1 MYEDIPQHDLA
12 DKALAV
18 HFPDHG
24 LGHSIIGT
32 EDSIAAVTSEQMR
45 DYFTRRY
52 AAGNVVAV
60 ATGAVDF
67 DQLVDLVSKRSGK
80 WEARSADRLL
90 TPAQASLASDTFTK
104 DSLARQHIVLI
115 SPAPAAQADERFA
128 AHILANAV
136 GDSTGSRY
144 FWSLVEPALAD
155 VAACGYEPMDAAG
168 MFMSYF
174 CCDPDQ
180 APRVLD
186 VARAELAKLVKEG
199 ITADELTRAAN
210 KTASAVTLGSEVP
223 MGRFVSLGMN
233 WLYRADYRSL
243 VADLDS
249 IRSVSL
255 DQVNALARDLSI
267 DKTTTVAL
275 GPLEKFA

>member
-12 DKALAV
+12 DKALGI
-18 HFPDHG
+18 HFRNHG
-24 LGHSIIGT
+24 LGQPVIGT
-32 EDSIAAVTSEQMR
+32 RETVSAVTSQQMR
-45 DYFTRRY
+45 DYFARRY

-60 ATGAVDF
+60 AAGAVDF
-67 DQLVDLVSKRSGK
+67 DQLVDLVSARAGQ
-80 WEARSADRLL
+80 WEARSADRKL
-90 TPAQASLASDTFTK
+90 TPANASLAADTFVK
-104 DSLARQHIVLI
+104 NSLARQHLVLI
-115 SPAPAAQADERFA
+115 SPAPSAQADERFA
-128 AHILANAV
+128 AHILATAV

-144 FWSLVEPALAD
+144 FWALVEPALAD

-174 CCDPDQ
+174 CCDPTQ

-186 VARAELAKLVKEG
+186 LARAELSKVARDG

-233 WLYRADYRSL
+233 WLYRREYRSL
-243 VADLDS
+243 VDDLDS

-255 DQVNALARDLSI
+255 DQTNALAHDLSI
-267 DKTTTVAL
+267 DRTTTVAL
-275 GPLEKFA
+275 GPLEKLV

>member
-24 LGHSIIGT
+24 LGHSVIGT
-32 EDSIAAVTSEQMR
+32 QESIAAVTSQQMH
-45 DYFTRRY
+45 DYFNRRY

-67 DQLVDLVSKRSGK
+67 DQLVDLVATRCNSWTTS
-80 WEARSADRLL
+80 SADRQL
-90 TPAQASLASDTFTK
+90 TPAQASLAANTFQK
-104 DSLARQHIVLI
+104 KSLARQHIVLI
-115 SPAPAAQADERFA
+115 SPAPSAQADERFA
-128 AHILANAV
+128 AHILASAV
-136 GDSTGSRY
+136 GDTTGSRY

-155 VAACGYEPMDAAG
+155 VAACGYEPLDAAG

-180 APRVLD
+180 APRVLEI
-186 VARAELAKLVKEG
+186 ARTELAKVAKEG

-233 WLYRADYRSL
+233 WLYRAEYRSL
-243 VADLDS
+243 IADLDS
-249 IRSVSL
+249 IRSVTL
-255 DQVNALARDLSI
+255 DQVNALARDLAI

-275 GPLEKFA
+275 GPLEKLS